1 MTTYYDIDI
10 KGNTDSMVR
19 FLTDLLERDATPIN
33 TYENL
38 RIKDL
43 SWVTPSDTDS
53 RVFGRLSIESNALKK
68 SDLDLIR
75 NDYKVTF
82 NTKKVASDD

>member
-10 KGNTDSMVR
+10 KGNTDSMVK

-53 RVFGRLSIESNALKK
+53 RVFGRLSIESNSLKK

>member
-10 KGNTDSMVR
+10 KGNTESMVR

-38 RIKDL
+38 RIKGL
-43 SWVTPSDTDS
+43 NWVTPSDTDS
-53 RVFGRLSIESNALKK
+53 QVFGRLSIESKALKK